1 VSDDRLTKIPERLRP
16 FVERAISAAEEDD
29 RIVGLT
35 IGGSAIDGT
44 MDDFSDL
51 DFVVVLSDEAEM
63 RDRESRRAFAESLGP
78 LLSAI
83 TGEHVREPRLHL
95 CLYGP
100 PLTKIDIKFVTVPDL
115 ALRVE
120 DGVIAWER
128 HGVVTAA
135 YARSAATWPRFD
147 PEWAEE
153 RFWTWIYTAATKIGR
168 GELLAC
174 VEEIAFLR
182 RAVIGP
188 LMAQGC
194 DRPANGVRRLETIA
208 PELTP
213 ALNATL
219 GGATAE
225 ECVRALR
232 ATTELYKSIRG
243 LIDTSPA
250 EGPVIEY
257 LDEIERG
264 VIRQSLGE
272 DG

>member
-1 VSDDRLTKIPERLRP
+1 
-16 FVERAISAAEEDD
+16 
-29 RIVGLT
+29 
-35 IGGSAIDGT
+35 
-44 MDDFSDL
+44 
-51 DFVVVLSDEAEM
+51 
-63 RDRESRRAFAESLGP
+63 
-78 LLSAI
+78 
-83 TGEHVREPRLHL
+83 
-95 CLYGP
+95 
-100 PLTKIDIKFVTVPDL
+100 
-115 ALRVE
+115 
-120 DGVIAWER
+120 
-128 HGVVTAA
+128 VVTAA

-188 LMAQGC
+188 LIAQGC
-194 DRPANGVRRLETIA
+194 DRAANGVRRLETIA

-219 GGATAE
+219 GGSTGAD
-225 ECVRALR
+225 CVRVLR
-232 ATTELYKSIRG
+232 ATVELYRQVRQVSEA
-243 LIDTSPA
+243 SPA
-250 EGPVIEY
+250 EGPVMEY